1 MKKDNNKMTDT
12 QIIDAVLDTSQA
24 VAEGEE
30 FVTAVIKKVA
40 GNKGFKTK
48 FLKRLND
55 KKATLTNDDLTT
67 FGKQVHK
74 MQKLIAKVKTQE
86 AICDHLKLDHKETRY
101 TIRIVKEDDIT
112 KFKTHTEE
120 QRGQYFEFITD
131 KEPAEAPK
139 PKPLVE
145 VIANW
150 EADNEP
156 DGLAHP
162 DRKAYNNQLL
172 EAKAYLTGKTVGMTV
187 SK

>member
-12 QIIDAVLDTSQA
+12 QIIDAVLDVSLTI
-24 VAEGEE
+24 AEGED
-30 FVTAVIKKVA
+30 FVTDVIKKVA

-48 FLKRLND
+48 FLKTLNT

-86 AICDHLKLDHKETRY
+86 AICDRLKLDHKETRY
-101 TIRIVKEDDIT
+101 TIRIVKEDDI
-112 KFKTHTEE
+112 KNGAYTEE

>member
-1 MKKDNNKMTDT
+1 MKKDNDKMTDT

-24 VAEGEE
+24 IAEGEE

-40 GNKGFKTK
+40 GNQAFKNK
-48 FLKRLND
+48 FMNRLNT
-55 KKATLTNDDLTT
+55 KKATLTGDDLTA
-67 FGKQVHK
+67 FSKQVHK
-74 MQKLIAKVKTQE
+74 MQKLIAKVPTQKE
-86 AICDHLKLDHKETRY
+86 ICEKLKLDPKEFRY
-101 TIRIVKEDDIT
+101 SIRIVKEDDIT
-112 KFKTHTEE
+112 KFKTHTED
-120 QRGQYFEFITD
+120 QRGQYFEFVTE
-131 KEPAEAPK
+131 KEPTDD
-139 PKPLVE
+139 PKPLKLME

-150 EADNEP
+150 EEENEP

>member
-1 MKKDNNKMTDT
+1 MKNKNDKMTDT
-12 QIIDAVLDTSQA
+12 QIIDAVLDVSLTI
-24 VAEGEE
+24 AEGED
-30 FVTAVIKKVA
+30 FVTDVIKKVA
-40 GNKGFKTK
+40 NNKSFKAK
-48 FLKRLND
+48 FLKTLND

-112 KFKTHTEE
+112 KFKTHTEA

-139 PKPLVE
+139 PIPLVE

-156 DGLAHP
+156 DGMAHP

>member
-1 MKKDNNKMTDT
+1 MKNKNDKMTDT
-12 QIIDAVLDTSQA
+12 QIIDAVLDTSLAIAQ
-24 VAEGEE
+24 GED
-30 FVTAVIKKVA
+30 FVTDVIKKVA
-40 GNKGFKTK
+40 NNKGFKAK
-48 FLKRLND
+48 FLKTLNN

-112 KFKTHTEE
+112 KFKTHTED

-187 SK
+187 QK